1 MPRGARAARHRGVHA
16 RGDLGEPRDRRRHLD
31 SSPVSRQMPAP
42 TLARDRHEQGG
53 TAVIPNDSGPDAE
66 LARELA
72 QLGHEHPMSP
82 TFTDRV
88 MLDLG
93 RRGLVRRVAGRVAT
107 RWWAAAAAVVIF
119 AAG

>member
-1 MPRGARAARHRGVHA
+1 M
-16 RGDLGEPRDRRRHLD
+16 
-31 SSPVSRQMPAP
+31 
-42 TLARDRHEQGG
+42 T
-53 TAVIPNDSGPDAE
+53 PNDSGPDAE

-72 QLGHEHPMSP
+72 QLGREHPTSP

-107 RWWAAAAAVVIF
+107 RWWAAAAAAVVIF
-119 AAG
+119 AAGLGLGSALGGDRGPSEEINVPRAGQSEVWF